1 MGTFV
6 YSYNPT
12 KKNPRRTRI
21 MSIDPVGGGSSS
33 LAQLVEKVREGLKST
48 LDKPLSPVGD
58 NKPEGTN
65 NTLDTPLVAP
75 DENRGAKFDCC
86 SNAEDF
92 MTLRNGLGRSGDDRF
107 AVLDEVIEE
116 LKEEVEQMGEVM
128 DLVTKRMK
136 EVSDE
141 SVGLSIL
148 KKTFEAIDKYRNN
161 SEL

>member
-1 MGTFV
+1 
-6 YSYNPT
+6 
-12 KKNPRRTRI
+12 
-21 MSIDPVGGGSSS
+21 
-33 LAQLVEKVREGLKST
+33 KST
-48 LDKPLSPVGD
+48 LDKPLNPVGD
-58 NKPEGTN
+58 NKPEGTD

-86 SNAEDF
+86 SNTEDF